1 MANTFGKQITVLFDD
16 VLEGFDDALVISGM
30 VDVFNFDDQDL
41 ERSSDTIWRPKP
53 RISQSFTGID
63 QTANFKDEVELMIP
77 ASVGTV
83 KSANF
88 TLSATELR
96 DGTAFS
102 RTMRSKGQKLA
113 SDINVALMNLAAN
126 EGTAV
131 VARAAAATGYD
142 DVAEADAL
150 FNERGVPM
158 EDRMMALSSRDYNS
172 MAGNLAARET
182 MAGKPTRAFEQSFV
196 GKVAGFDTFKLDYA
210 NRLTAALGTTV
221 TINEAVIGSRHLTP
235 VATTTTSDG
244 NNQVNV
250 DNRRQIITIGVVSGT
265 VKVGD
270 AFTIAGVNSVH
281 NITKQDTGQ
290 PMTFRIAKI
299 LTGAGGAGT
308 IEIFPP
314 IITVDDTTTSGDVQ
328 YQNCS
333 DTPANGAA
341 LTFLNTTLASI
352 NPFWHKGAI
361 ELNPSRLIIPSQ
373 SNLQHIM
380 GTTDQGV
387 TLLMT
392 SDGDLNTL
400 NTRYRFDVLF
410 GATMLN
416 QEQAGIMLFGQV

>member
-16 VLEGFDDALVISGM
+16 VLEGFDDQLVISGM
-30 VDVFNFDDQDL
+30 VDTFNFDDQDL
-41 ERSSDTIWRPKP
+41 ERSSDTIWRPRP
-53 RISQSFTGID
+53 RISQSYDGID
-63 QTANFKDEVELMIP
+63 QTSNFNDEVELMIP

-88 TLSATELR
+88 TLTATELR

-113 SDINVALMNLAAN
+113 SDINVALMNTAAN

-131 VARAAAATGYD
+131 VARSVAATGYD

-150 FNERGVPM
+150 FNERGIPM
-158 EDRMMALSSRDYNS
+158 EDRMLALSSRDYNG

-182 MAGKPTRAFEQSFV
+182 MTGKPTRAFERSFV
-196 GKVAGFDTFKLDYA
+196 GIVAGFDTFKLDYA
-210 NRLTAALGTTV
+210 NRLAAATGTTV
-221 TINEAVIGSRHLTP
+221 TINAATIGDRHLTP
-235 VATTTTSDG
+235 VSTTATSDG
-244 NNQVNV
+244 NNRVNV
-250 DNRRQIITIGVVSGT
+250 DNRLQTITIGVVSGT
-265 VKVGD
+265 VVAGD

-281 NITKQDTGQ
+281 NITKEDTGQ
-290 PMTFRIAKI
+290 PMTFRVANI
-299 LTGAGGAGT
+299 LTGGGGAGT
-308 IEIFPP
+308 IEISPP

-333 DTPANGAA
+333 ATPANGAA

-361 ELNPSRLIIPSQ
+361 ELNPSRLIIPSE

-410 GATMLN
+410 GTTMLN
-416 QEQAGIMLFGQV
+416 PEQAGIMLFGQT